1 MQRVETVEEYIAALP
16 EDVQPIMTSVRAA
29 IRAAVPAA
37 GESIHYGMPAYR
49 FNTHPIAYFAA
60 YKHHLGFFIT
70 PVGYGPFEQE
80 LSSFSRGKG
89 SVKFPYQQ
97 EIPPDLIAEICRWRY
112 QQALNTAAYDQ

>member
-1 MQRVETVEEYIAALP
+1 MDEYIAALP
-16 EDVQPIMTSVRAA
+16 EGVQPIVTSVRVA
-29 IRAAVPAA
+29 IRKAVPAA
-37 GESIHYGMPAYR
+37 EESIHYGMPAYR
-49 FNTHPIAYFAA
+49 FNNHPIAYFAA

-97 EIPPDLIAEICRWRY
+97 EMPLDLIAEICRWRY